1 MEICGLLALIQIFTS
16 PTLGSASGITAQV
29 FKSTDEEQP
38 SKVLVQV
45 PQTAHP

>member
-1 MEICGLLALIQIFTS
+1 MEICGSLALTQILTT
-16 PTLGSASGITAQV
+16 PTLGSASGITLQI

-38 SKVLVQV
+38 GIFFAQV